1 MATYVKK
8 ERQRRSGPPPG
19 SGTAPPPGPPPPP
32 AHTPT
37 PKLLP
42 PKGEDPKVDAFV
54 LAREQAKL
62 DYDAL
67 PDEEKAKSDSDKAF
81 ETTGDYLLDRI
92 VKGYMAE
99 DPNLTQEEAVSSG
112 KEILMDR
119 QAEMAQKELADYQL
133 SQGYDAQETL
143 EKTVEAY
150 EYRNS
155 LDPGDPGYKEA
166 NEVWLQ
172 WAQESDQKIVEKKK
186 LDGLKAQMDKNF
198 LDPEWWTWDK
208 AKNVLTGLAAGAYI
222 GDLWGWWGDEEDPP
236 TYDMEEQVAKAAK
249 AITNPETRRTVMEA
263 EMQDTPGYSDIN
275 QRTKYEE
282 QFGPLGDAA
291 FGNEEFGST
300 FLDRYTADESTWGA
314 DGKPGT
320 ADDMDRGDW
329 LLDNYRKGEPG
340 DEANAWLGRELSA
353 VGQIDRAGTEF
364 SELERKSLINS
375 LDEAAKFYLPEDA
388 GGYGY
393 DPNDFRTYEQQ
404 EAVDYARNAATG
416 PVMNALEGS
425 VLDELNKGRT
435 LTDSE
440 YHRAGQGALKGMSP
454 GMQRQMNASA
464 GGAARSI
471 DEVLGRSD
479 ARLAQRQQAAGQFAQ
494 IQQSYA
500 PALANVINAN
510 TMDPLKAIGVDAG
523 TGRQAY
529 SASGQ
534 GQSAAMYDPTSAYA
548 AAGGAQEY
556 RTAVEAWSNQ
566 QSTTDKIL
574 DTAKVYAQV
583 T

>member
-1 MATYVKK
+1 
-8 ERQRRSGPPPG
+8 
-19 SGTAPPPGPPPPP
+19 
-32 AHTPT
+32 
-37 PKLLP
+37 LP
-42 PKGEDPKVDAFV
+42 PKGEDPEVDAFL
-54 LAREQAKL
+54 LARKQASEE
-62 DYDAL
+62 YDAL
-67 PDEEKAKSDSDKAF
+67 SEEEKAASDSDKAF
-81 ETTGDYLLDRI
+81 ATTGDHILDQV
-92 VKGYMAE
+92 VKSYMR
-99 DPNLTQEEAVSSG
+99 DDYNLTREEAIASAEESL
-112 KEILMDR
+112 KTR
-119 QAEMAQKELADYQL
+119 QAEMAKKELADYQL
-133 SQGYDAQETL
+133 SQGYDTQETL
-143 EKTVEAY
+143 KKTVEAF

-155 LDPGDPGYKEA
+155 LAPGDPGYAEA
-166 NEVWLQ
+166 NQVWLQ
-172 WAQESDQKIVEKKK
+172 WAQESDQKVNEQKK
-186 LDGLKAQMDKNF
+186 LEGLKAQMDKNF
-198 LDPEWWTWDK
+198 MDPEWWTWDK

-222 GDLWGWWGDEEDPP
+222 GDLWGWWGDDEEPP
-236 TYDMEEQVAKAAK
+236 TYDMDEQISKAAR
-249 AITNPETRRTVMEA
+249 AITNKETRRTVMEA

-300 FLDRYTADESTWGA
+300 FLDRYTADKSTWGA
-314 DGKPGT
+314 DGTPGT

-353 VGQIDRAGTEF
+353 VGQIDRAGEEF
-364 SELERKSLINS
+364 SELERKSLVNS

-440 YHRAGQGALKGMSP
+440 YHRVGQGALKRMAP
-454 GMQRQMNASA
+454 GMQRQMNASQ

-500 PALANVINAN
+500 PALSNIINAN

-529 SASGQ
+529 STSGQ

-566 QSTTDKIL
+566 QSTTDKII
-574 DTAKVYAQV
+574 DTAKIYAQA